1 MHGDGLIHLMGHIMK
16 LHRHNVH
23 IAIQDDVYPGQPPLL
38 TRLLEHDGQSQK
50 ELAMKMNVKP
60 ATLTVMINRM
70 AKTGLVERRTDPLDQ
85 RVSRV
90 YLTGSGRQAA
100 VDVKEAVQQ
109 LEVRSFSRFSEDEK
123 ELFRRMLQQIHE
135 EQEAFRREHS

>member
-1 MHGDGLIHLMGHIMK
+1 MMGHIMK

-23 IAIQDDVYPGQPPLL
+23 IVIQDDVYPGQPPLL
-38 TRLLEHDGQSQK
+38 TRLLEHDGLSQK

-70 AKTGLVERRTDPLDQ
+70 AKNGLVERRSDPADQ

-90 YLTGSGRQAA
+90 YLTESGRKAA
-100 VDVKEAVQQ
+100 VDVKEAVER
-109 LEVRSFSRFSEDEK
+109 LEERSFSRFSEEEK
-123 ELFRRMLQQIHE
+123 AVFRHMLQRIHE
-135 EQEAFRREHS
+135 EQEAFRRENS